1 MIPLILGI
9 SAFTFLVTRWL
20 ARPGNPLTAVD
31 EPNHR
36 SLHEIRTPKGGGL
49 AIVVALLFLDAQQ
62 RFTGGALFPSVWAL
76 CGFLAIALVSFLDDR
91 RPVPSGVRLLVHLLA
106 AYGLVESGLRFES
119 LPLPGLADEPLSL
132 GLLALPATLVFA
144 VWFTNLYNFMDGMD
158 GFAGGM
164 TVFGFGGCGLLAYA
178 NGDASLALLC
188 LGAAAAS
195 CGFLAWNFPPAR
207 IFMGDVAAAPL
218 GYLVALVTFLGVR
231 NNSLDLWQPL
241 LLFSPFWVDATV
253 TLIRRLLKRERVWE
267 AHRTHAYQ
275 RFAQAGWG
283 HRGTTLAEYAF
294 MGLMIGAAWLFGVL
308 EAQHRL
314 LLLLGVAALFVLA
327 WLLLRSVEKAH
338 GIRGTD

>member
-1 MIPLILGI
+1 MILLILGI

-36 SLHEIRTPKGGGL
+36 SLHEVRTPKGGGL
-49 AIVVALLFLDAQQ
+49 AIVVALLLLEVQQ
-62 RFTGGALFPSVWAL
+62 RFDGSSLFPSWWVLA
-76 CGFLAIALVSFLDDR
+76 GFVAIAAVSFLDDR
-91 RPVPSGVRLLVHLLA
+91 RPVPSGVRLLVHLFA
-106 AYGLVESGLRFES
+106 ALGLVAAGLRFET
-119 LPLPGLADEPLSL
+119 LPLPGLSEAPLSL
-132 GLLALPATLVFA
+132 GWLAVPATLVFA

-164 TVFGFGGCGLLAYA
+164 TVFGFGGCGLLAYS
-178 NGDASLALLC
+178 NGDAALTLLS

-218 GYLVALVTFLGVR
+218 GYLVALVTFLGVH

-253 TLIRRLLKRERVWE
+253 TLIRRLFKRERVWE

-283 HRGTTLAEYAF
+283 HRGTTLAEYGF
-294 MGLMIGAAWLFGVL
+294 MVLMIGAAWLFGIL
-308 EAQHRL
+308 EAQKRL
-314 LLLLGVAALFVLA
+314 FLLLGVAALFVLA
-327 WLLLRSVEKAH
+327 WLLLRSVERAK
-338 GIRGTD
+338 GIRGTE